1 MKSIILEQLKRVYSS
16 YVKRLSTR
24 SQAEPLENQV
34 VYLLSFPNND
44 HGLLESIKDLS
55 SLKICYT
62 NQTENEALKFKEL
75 GIPIYNI
82 NSYQGL
88 KATIRLVSSSR
99 VVLADNYFA
108 FLGDITKRTNQS
120 FIQIWHATGA
130 IKKFGLED
138 KTAQKRSLKD
148 QARFK
153 RVYQS
158 FDYFVVGSEAMGEIF
173 KKSYGARE
181 SQLLYLG
188 FPRTDYFYKK
198 EIKKNSS
205 QKIVYLPTYR
215 KEQPPTIVTEILEL
229 RKKIAKN
236 SELYIKTHPHENWT
250 NKNELEKIDGIYLVD
265 HNISADELIS
275 QADILITDYSS
286 VAFDYALVHPLGKL
300 IFYWYDEE
308 SYEKETGLQESLRE
322 LLPNSICHTINEVL
336 AEINHEEQNLSLFN
350 SYWNTYN
357 DGKATE
363 RLLAVIKKE
372 LDV

>member
-16 YVKRLSTR
+16 YVKHLSARNQTK
-24 SQAEPLENQV
+24 PLKNQI

-44 HGLLESIKDLS
+44 HGLIEAIKDLE
-55 SLKICYT
+55 SLSICYT

-75 GIPIYNI
+75 GIPVYNI

-88 KATIRLVSSSR
+88 KKTIQLVSNSR
-99 VVLADNYFA
+99 VILADNYFA
-108 FLGDITKRTNQS
+108 FLGDIKKRPEQS

-138 KTAQKRSLKD
+138 KTAQKRSTKD

-158 FDYFVVGSEAMGEIF
+158 FDYFVVGSKAMGEVF
-173 KKSYGARE
+173 KKSYGANE

-198 EIKKNSS
+198 EIKTKKSK
-205 QKIVYLPTYR
+205 QIVYLPTYR
-215 KEQPPTIVTEILEL
+215 KEQPEKIVTEILEL
-229 RKKIAKN
+229 RKKMAKTT
-236 SELYIKTHPHENWT
+236 ELYIKTHPHEKWT
-250 NKNELEKIDGIYLVD
+250 NQDELEKVEGLYLVD
-265 HNISADELIS
+265 HNTSADELIS

-286 VAFDYALVHPLGKL
+286 VAFDYALIHPLGKL
-300 IFYWYDEE
+300 IFYWYDEDN
-308 SYEKETGLQESLRE
+308 YVKETGLQESIRE
-322 LLPNSICHTINEVL
+322 LLPNSICHNINDVL
-336 AEINHEEQNLSLFN
+336 AEINNEEQNLSLFN

-357 DGKATE
+357 DGKATD